1 MLLDSERGMDGKP
14 KREFKIK
21 KQKSKMLH
29 SYYMEENYGWGHR
42 KILLCGNRTLSTLS
56 PELCE
61 KVRRGRR
68 EIFTLSPFD
77 CEKKDAP

>member
-1 MLLDSERGMDGKP
+1 
-14 KREFKIK
+14 
-21 KQKSKMLH
+21 MLH

-61 KVRRGRR
+61 KVRRKRR
-68 EIFTLSPFD
+68 EIFTLSTFD
-77 CEKKDAP
+77 CEKRMRLNKGASFLYGYLKSRERLL

>member
-1 MLLDSERGMDGKP
+1 MGGDIE
-14 KREFKIK
+14 
-21 KQKSKMLH
+21 
-29 SYYMEENYGWGHR
+29 

-68 EIFTLSPFD
+68 EIFTLSPLD

>member
-1 MLLDSERGMDGKP
+1 
-14 KREFKIK
+14 
-21 KQKSKMLH
+21 MLH
-29 SYYMEENYGWGHR
+29 PYCMEENYGWGHR

-61 KVRRGRR
+61 KVRRKRR

-77 CEKKDAP
+77 CEKRMRLF

>member
-1 MLLDSERGMDGKP
+1 
-14 KREFKIK
+14 
-21 KQKSKMLH
+21 MLH

-61 KVRRGRR
+61 KVRRKRR